1 MPHKLQN
8 YEIDG
13 VWNHHQS
20 IILDTIIDVMFKRS
34 YQQHKKLPQSWR
46 SLKVLER
53 INGLLK
59 TGINRTFIDSLS
71 LSPREAY
78 SKYMGYDV
86 VAKLRE
92 DYENNDNLKR
102 NLTFE
107 EYVDRY
113 FENERSYQDY
123 LKSITENKNPL
134 HNDWKFEFNIHRH
147 IERLFFSSSL

>member
-1 MPHKLQN
+1 MSSVSIKKIITNRQLNFTLSPVDTHNKKAMPHKLQN

-20 IILDTIIDVMFKRS
+20 IILDTILDAMFKRS

-53 INGLLK
+53 ISGLLK

-92 DYENNDNLKR
+92 DYEDNDNLKK
-102 NLTFE
+102 NLAFE
-107 EYVDRY
+107 EYVDR
-113 FENERSYQDY
+113 
-123 LKSITENKNPL
+123 
-134 HNDWKFEFNIHRH
+134 
-147 IERLFFSSSL
+147 